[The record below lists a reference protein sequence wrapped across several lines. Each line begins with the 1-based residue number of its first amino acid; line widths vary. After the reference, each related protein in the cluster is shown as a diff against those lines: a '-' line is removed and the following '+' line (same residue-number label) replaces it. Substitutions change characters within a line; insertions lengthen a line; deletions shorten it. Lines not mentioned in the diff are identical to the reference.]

1 MTSLQATKDFFFN
14 RTAIGRQRLGSDD
27 NKVEG
32 NYHSDVSDTSRDNL
46 EGAFSSL
53 DKIKKPGW
61 VRRIIEYGR
70 RRKTTFADW
79 SSAQPRSVWASVILA
94 VLATVVIL

>member
-1 MTSLQATKDFFFN
+1 MTSLQATRNFFVKW
-14 RTAIGRQRLGSDD
+14 TPIGRQRLGSDD

-32 NYHSDVSDTSRDNL
+32 SYHSDVSDTSGDNL
-46 EGAFSSL
+46 EGAFSKL
-53 DKIKKPGW
+53 DKVKKPGL
-61 VRRIIEYGR
+61 VKRFIDYGR

-79 SSAQPRSVWASVILA
+79 SSAQPRSVWMSTVLA